1 MKEYF
6 LQSDFLFLLLGDQDY
21 YLPNYERMND
31 SSEYGISHEDFVL
44 QYNNEAMKDIE
55 VCWADMTIEAKKR
68 IISLAVSRINS
79 ERNNLTNIENG
90 AIELGIEITNNEE
103 RKIKI

>member
-6 LQSDFLFLLLGDQDY
+6 LQSDFLFLLLGGQDY

-44 QYNNEAMKDIE
+44 QYNDEAMKDIE
-55 VCWADMTIEAKKR
+55 ACWADMTIEAKKR
-68 IISLAVSRINS
+68 IISLAIVFGS
-79 ERNNLTNIENG
+79 
-90 AIELGIEITNNEE
+90 
-103 RKIKI
+103 